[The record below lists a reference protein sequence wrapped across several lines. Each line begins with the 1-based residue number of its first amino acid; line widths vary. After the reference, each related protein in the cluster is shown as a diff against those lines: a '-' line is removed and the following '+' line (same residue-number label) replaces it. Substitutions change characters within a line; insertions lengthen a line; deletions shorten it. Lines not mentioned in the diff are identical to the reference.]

1 MFLFKHL
8 AGYMVVR
15 EIKNGL
21 TNSLTK
27 APVLNYKFN
36 LQDITMNNE
45 RKENLQKL
53 IDLIEDIDFT
63 MMTTVDD
70 DGSLRSRPM
79 STQQIGEDGVMWFF
93 TGYESG
99 KSHEIKNDSHVNLSY
114 SKPSD
119 NVYVSVSGKA
129 TLSKDRAKIEEL
141 WTPELKAWFPGGK
154 EDPNVGLIRVDID
167 KAEYWDS
174 PNSAVTHLIGF
185 VKATLSGES
194 YDPGENKKI
203 DL

>member
-1 MFLFKHL
+1 MPGCK
-8 AGYMVVR
+8 GIRYR
-15 EIKNGL
+15 L
-21 TNSLTK
+21 TNSLLRV
-27 APVLNYKFN
+27 PVLNLKSN
-36 LQDITMNNE
+36 LQHIAMNNE

-53 IDLIEDIDFT
+53 IDLIKDIDFT

-79 STQQIGEDGVMWFF
+79 STQEIGEDGIMWFF

-99 KSHEIKNDSHVNLSY
+99 KTHEIKNDSHVNLSY

-119 NVYVSVSGKA
+119 NVYVSVSGRA
-129 TLSKDRAKIEEL
+129 TISKDKAKIEEL
-141 WTPELKAWFPGGK
+141 WSPELKAWFPGGK
-154 EDPNVGLIRVDID
+154 DDPNIGLIRVDID

-174 PNSAVTHLIGF
+174 PDSAVIHLIGF
-185 VKATLSGES
+185 VKAALSGES

-203 DL
+203 NL

>member
-1 MFLFKHL
+1 
-8 AGYMVVR
+8 
-15 EIKNGL
+15 
-21 TNSLTK
+21 
-27 APVLNYKFN
+27 
-36 LQDITMNNE
+36 MNNE

-119 NVYVSVSGKA
+119 NKFVSVSGRA
-129 TLSKDRAKIEEL
+129 SLSKDRAKIDEL

-154 EDPNVGLIRVDID
+154 EDPNIGLIKVEID

-185 VKATLSGES
+185 VKATLTGES

-203 DL
+203 NL